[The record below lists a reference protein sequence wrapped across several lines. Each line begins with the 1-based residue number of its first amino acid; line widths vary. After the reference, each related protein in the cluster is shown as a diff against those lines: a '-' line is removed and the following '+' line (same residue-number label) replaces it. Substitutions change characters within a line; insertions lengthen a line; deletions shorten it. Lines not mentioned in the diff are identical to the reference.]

1 MVATFAR
8 RIVCAF
14 LLVVI
19 GTGIA
24 VGQIATSSLRGAI
37 TDPKGSSVPGAEVTL
52 TSAERG
58 LTLTTR
64 TDRDGQYQFLEVRP
78 GTYTLEVSAAGFSK
92 IRQNNLIL
100 LVATPARSDFQM
112 ALATGATTVEVTAA
126 LQTINTSDA
135 TIGNAFNQTQL
146 GNLPFEGRDPAGIL
160 SLQPGVVTV
169 ADRGKV
175 DTNGDSRGGSVN
187 GARSDQTNLTLDGVD
202 NNDQVQGN
210 AFVGALRTTLDSIEE
225 FRVTTTNS
233 DAESGRSSGAQV
245 SLVTKSG
252 TNKIH
257 GTAYEY
263 NRPTNMVANDY
274 FNKLSELANGQGN
287 VPPRLLRNTF
297 GGTFGGP
304 IKKDRLFYFFSYEGQ
319 RTRESYQVSRVVPS
333 AALRD
338 GVIQYPCAAVLDNNG
353 NVLQTPQQVCPGGSV
368 TVPNS
373 ATPTKNDTFTFAP
386 GFNALGPT
394 QIATMDPNC
403 SSTGTGTRTGTCNA
417 SAGLHPGVDPF
428 VLQTMNMYPMPN
440 TDNVG
445 DGFNYRGYT
454 FSAPTPSKLDTYVA
468 KFDYNLTSSGSQRVF
483 ARLGLQNDHGIPTTV
498 TGDQLGT
505 NSGAPQFPGQPP
517 SVVETNNSK
526 GIVAGYAWVL
536 SPTKVNNF
544 HYGFIRQGIGENG
557 ASAQNFVVLRGLDTP
572 VADNRTT
579 SKIVPVHNFTDDFS
593 WSKGTHTIE
602 FGGNYRMITNERVSD
617 ANSFTRAITNAAFLI
632 PTGIANTGQSFD
644 PAAFKFPAV
653 DSGFSNSYDFP
664 MMALAG
670 VVNEIDTVYV
680 QNKAGQLITSP
691 SNPGAFVPRN
701 FRDNETEFYLQD
713 SWRIKSNLTFTYG
726 LRYSL
731 LQPPYER
738 GGNQVSPSIS
748 LDNFFY
754 TRMKDATQGI
764 SYSPNFDMVLS
775 GPANGKSGFW
785 AWDYKNL
792 APRLS
797 MAWSPGSQGGLLGS
811 LFGGPGKTSIR
822 WGAGMYYDHFGQGVV
837 DTYDQQGSY
846 GFVSNT
852 TQPPGFVNLDT
863 GPRYTGLHDFSNLQS
878 MVYPAPATLGFPQTP
893 PNAFGIYWSLDDKMK
908 TPYSYAL
915 DFSVTRELRDG
926 FTLEVAYVGR
936 ISRRLLQEKDLAQP
950 INLTDPKNGVTY
962 FQAITALAKIY
973 RQNGSNGLYTNTF
986 NPASLPENIQ
996 QYFTDMMIQPLQPGG
1011 AYQLG
1016 IGLSAGQSG
1025 CRNPNQP
1032 LPASTTNP
1040 LVALYD
1046 LFCEGSLNETTPLS
1060 VLDTTGIPDA
1070 NLNTDPNCGAS
1081 GHPACIDYFPKNGA
1095 YTFYQAQYAS
1105 LNAWTTSGRA
1115 NYNAME
1121 VMLRKRATR
1130 GLTFDF
1136 NYTFSKSID
1145 LGSAAERVS
1154 TFQGSFYGVTALYN
1168 PFSPGLF
1175 RSVSDFD
1182 MTHQINANWVYDLP
1196 FGRKQRWGSGWNR
1209 GLDAVLGGWSWSGL
1223 WKWTTGLP
1231 FAVQNGFQFPTNWDL
1246 NGLANL
1252 VGPSPKVGAYSSCT
1266 GNPNM
1271 FAALSASVAN
1281 CSDSTYNSTFIGKTW
1296 DYPFPGQVG
1305 QRNNLRGPGYFTVD
1319 TAVRK
1324 TWNLTERQS
1333 LSFSA
1338 EAFNLT
1344 NSVRFDVFSAL
1355 PEIDIS
1361 GSFGNYTHT
1370 LNGSRVME
1378 FALRYS
1384 F

>member
-1 MVATFAR
+1 MVSTFAR
-8 RIVCAF
+8 QTVCAF
-14 LLVVI
+14 LLVVF
-19 GTGIA
+19 GAAMA
-24 VGQIATSSLRGAI
+24 VAQSATSSLRGAI

-52 TSAERG
+52 TSVERG
-58 LTLTTR
+58 VALTTK

-78 GTYTLEVSAAGFSK
+78 GTYTLEVAAPGFSK
-92 IRQNNLIL
+92 IKENNLVL

-112 ALATGATTVEVTAA
+112 TLATGATTVEVTAS
-126 LQTINTSDA
+126 LQTVNTSDA

-146 GNLPFEGRDPAGIL
+146 SALPFEGRDPAGIL

-175 DTNGDSRGGSVN
+175 DTNGDSRGGAVN
-187 GARSDQTNLTLDGVD
+187 GARSDQTNLTLDGID

-252 TNKIH
+252 TNQIH
-257 GTAYEY
+257 GAAYEY

-274 FNKLSELANGQGN
+274 FNKHAQLANVDAAGN
-287 VPPRLLRNTF
+287 PDPLANRPPRLLRNTF
-297 GGTFGGP
+297 GGSFGGA
-304 IKKDRLFYFFSYEGQ
+304 IKKDRLFYFLAYEGQ
-319 RTRESYQVSRVVPS
+319 RTRESFQVSRVVPS

-338 GVIQYPCAAVLDNNG
+338 GVIQYPCSPTFDAQG
-353 NVLQTPQQVCPGGSV
+353 NVIQTAVQNCPGG
-368 TVPNS
+368 PGNS
-373 ATPTKNDTFTFAP
+373 AKGVSGTTYSPGP

-394 QIATMDPNC
+394 QIATMDPRC
-403 SSTGTGTRTGTCNA
+403 SLPANNTC
-417 SAGLHPGVDPF
+417 SPSVGLSPGVDPF
-428 VLQTMNMYPMPN
+428 VLQTMNTYPLPN
-440 TDNVG
+440 SDNVG

-468 KFDYNLTSSGSQRVF
+468 KFDYNVTSSGSQRLFV
-483 ARLGLQNDHGIPTTV
+483 RLGLQNDHGVPTSV
-498 TGDQLGT
+498 PGNQLGT
-505 NSGAPQFPGQPP
+505 NSGAEQFPGQPA

-526 GIVAGYAWVL
+526 GIVSGYTWVI

-557 ASAQNFVVLRGLDTP
+557 ASLQNFVRLRGLDTP

-593 WSKGTHTIE
+593 WSRGRHTIS
-602 FGGNYRMITNERVSD
+602 FGGNYRMITNERNSN
-617 ANSFTRAITNAAFLI
+617 ANSFTLATTNAAFLI

-653 DSGFSNSYDFP
+653 DSNFSNSYDFP

-670 VVNEIDTVYV
+670 VINEIDTVYV
-680 QNKAGQLITSP
+680 QNKAGQLIASP
-691 SNPGAFVPRN
+691 SNPGAFVARN
-701 FRDNETEFYLQD
+701 FRDNETEFYVQD
-713 SWRIKSNLTFTYG
+713 SWHAKSNLTFTYG
-726 LRYSL
+726 VRYSL

-748 LDNFFY
+748 LDNFFK
-754 TRMKDATQGI
+754 TRMTDMTQGI
-764 SYSPNFDMVLS
+764 SYSPDFSMVLS
-775 GPANGKSGFW
+775 GPANGKPGFW
-785 AWDYKNL
+785 SWDYKNF

-797 MAWSPGSQGGLLGS
+797 LAYSPSQTTGLLGA
-811 LFGGPGKTSIR
+811 LFGGPGKSSIR
-822 WGAGMYYDHFGQGVV
+822 MGAGMYYDHFGQGTV
-837 DTYDQQGSY
+837 DIYDQNGSF

-878 MVYPAPATLGFPQTP
+878 MIFPAPATPGFPQTP
-893 PNAFGIYWSLDDKMK
+893 PDAFGIYWSLDDKMK

-915 DFSVTRELRDG
+915 DLSVTRELRNG

-950 INLTDPKNGVTY
+950 VNLCDPKSGLCY
-962 FQAITALAKIY
+962 FQAVTALAKVY
-973 RQNGSNGLYTNTF
+973 RGGTSTQAF
-986 NPASLPENIQ
+986 NPASLPANVQ
-996 QYFTDMMIQPLQPGG
+996 QYWTDMLQPLQAGG
-1011 AYQLG
+1011 AYQAQFCTG
-1016 IGLSAGQSG
+1016 INSAG
-1025 CRNPNQP
+1025 NPNLVP
-1032 LPASTTNP
+1032 TTNP
-1040 LVALYD
+1040 VVAAYD
-1046 LFCEGSLNETTPLS
+1046 LFCGGNLNETTPLS
-1060 VLDTTGIPDA
+1060 VLDTSGIPDA
-1070 NLNTDPNCGAS
+1070 RNAPNCGTT
-1081 GHPACIDYFPKNGA
+1081 GNPDCVGFYFPKNSQAASGFGPFA
-1095 YTFYQAQYAS
+1095 FYQAQYAS

-1115 NYNAME
+1115 NYNAMQ
-1121 VMLRKRATR
+1121 VMVRKRATR

-1145 LGSAAERVS
+1145 MGSAAERVS
-1154 TFQGSFYGVTALYN
+1154 TFQGSFFGLTAIYN

-1196 FGRKQRWGSGWNR
+1196 FGRKQRWGAGWNR
-1209 GLDAVLGGWSWSGL
+1209 ALDAALGGWSWSGL
-1223 WKWTTGLP
+1223 YKWTTGLP
-1231 FAVQNGFQFPTNWDL
+1231 FGVQNGFQFPTNWDL
-1246 NGLANL
+1246 NGYANL
-1252 VGPSPKVGAYSSCT
+1252 VGPKPTTGAFTNAT
-1266 GNPNM
+1266 GNINM
-1271 FAALSASVAN
+1271 FQNVTSALAS
-1281 CSDSTYNSTFIGKTW
+1281 F

-1305 QRNNLRGPGYFTVD
+1305 SRNVLRGPGYFTVD

-1324 TWNLTERQS
+1324 TWNFTERQS
-1333 LSFSA
+1333 LTFSA

-1370 LNGSRVME
+1370 LNGPRVME

>member
-1 MVATFAR
+1 MASKFAR
-8 RIVCAF
+8 CVVCIF
-14 LLVVI
+14 LLI
-19 GTGIA
+19 LLGAGIA
-24 VGQIATSSLRGAI
+24 MAQTATSSLRGTI
-37 TDPKGSSVPGAEVTL
+37 TDPKGSTVPGAEVTL

-58 LTLTTR
+58 VSLTTK

-78 GTYTLEVSAAGFSK
+78 GTYTLEVVAAGFSK

-100 LVATPARSDFQM
+100 LVATAARSDFQM
-112 ALATGATTVEVTAA
+112 TLATGATTVEVTAS
-126 LQTINTSDA
+126 LQTVNTSDA

-146 GNLPFEGRDPAGIL
+146 SALPFEGRDPAGIL

-175 DTNGDSRGGSVN
+175 DTHGDSRGGAVN
-187 GARSDQTNLTLDGVD
+187 GARSDQTNLTLDGID
-202 NNDQVQGN
+202 NNDQVAGN
-210 AFVGALRTTLDSIEE
+210 AFIGALRTTLDSIEE

-252 TNKIH
+252 TNQIH
-257 GTAYEY
+257 GAAYEY

-274 FNKLSELANGQGN
+274 FNKHSQLTNGETN
-287 VPPRLLRNTF
+287 KPPRLLRNTF
-297 GGTFGGP
+297 GGSFGGA
-304 IKKDRLFYFFSYEGQ
+304 IKKDRLFYFLAYEGQ
-319 RTRESYQVSRVVPS
+319 RTRESYQISRFVPS

-338 GVIQYPCAAVLDNNG
+338 GVIQYPCAPVLDSSG
-353 NVLQTPQQVCPGGSV
+353 NVIETAVQVCPGGSG
-368 TVPNS
+368 NS
-373 ATPTKNDTFTFAP
+373 AQGKSGTTYTPGP

-394 QIATMDPNC
+394 QIATMDPRC
-403 SSTGTGTRTGTCNA
+403 TGTGTCTA
-417 SAGLHPGVDPF
+417 SAGLNPGIDPF
-428 VLQTMNMYPMPN
+428 VLQTLNTYPLPN
-440 TDNVG
+440 GDNVG

-468 KFDYNLTSSGSQRVF
+468 KFDYNVTSSGSQRLFV
-483 ARLGLQNDHGIPTTV
+483 RLGLQNDHGVPTSV
-498 TGDQLGT
+498 PGNQLGT
-505 NSGAPQFPGQPP
+505 NSGAEQFPGQPD

-526 GIVAGYAWVL
+526 GIVTGYTWVI

-544 HYGFIRQGIGENG
+544 HYGFIRQGIGGNG
-557 ASAQNFVVLRGLDTP
+557 ASVQNFVRLRGLDTP

-593 WSKGTHTIE
+593 WSRGRHTIS
-602 FGGNYRMITNERVSD
+602 FGGNYRMVTNERNSN
-617 ANSFTRAITNAAFLI
+617 ANSFTLATTNAAFLI

-670 VVNEIDTVYV
+670 VINEIDTVYV
-680 QNKAGQLITSP
+680 QNKSGNLIATP
-691 SNPGAFVPRN
+691 SNPGAFVARN
-701 FRDNETEFYLQD
+701 FRDNEVEFYAQD
-713 SWRIKSNLTFTYG
+713 SWHAKSNLTFTYG

-738 GGNQVSPSIS
+738 GGNQVSPSLS

-754 TRMKDATQGI
+754 TRMKDMTQGI
-764 SYSPNFDMVLS
+764 SYSPDFSMVLS
-775 GPANGKSGFW
+775 GPANGKPGFW
-785 AWDYKNL
+785 GWDYKDF

-797 MAWSPGSQGGLLGS
+797 MAYSPNHSSGLLGS
-811 LFGGPGKTSIR
+811 LFGGPGKSSLRI
-822 WGAGMYYDHFGQGVV
+822 GAGMYYDHFGQSTV
-837 DTYDQQGSY
+837 DIYDQHGSF
-846 GFVSNT
+846 GFVSNI
-852 TQPPGFVNLDT
+852 TQPPGFVNMDT

-878 MVYPAPATLGFPQTP
+878 MVYPAPTNLGFPQTP
-893 PNAFGIYWSLDDKMK
+893 PDAFGIYWSLDDKMK

-915 DFSVTRELRDG
+915 DLSFTRELRNG

-936 ISRRLLQEKDLAQP
+936 ISRRLPQEKDLTQP
-950 INLTDPKNGVTY
+950 VNLCDPKSGLCY
-962 FQAITALAKIY
+962 FQAVTALAKVY
-973 RQNGSNGLYTNTF
+973 RGGTKTQAF
-986 NPASLPENIQ
+986 DPASLPANVQ
-996 QYFTDMMIQPLQPGG
+996 QYWTDMMQPLQPGG
-1011 AYQLG
+1011 AYRAKYCTGTDSSGNPILLG
-1016 IGLSAGQSG
+1016 T
-1025 CRNPNQP
+1025 
-1032 LPASTTNP
+1032 ASP
-1040 LVALYD
+1040 VVAAYD
-1046 LFCEGSLNETTPLS
+1046 LFCGGNRNETTPLS
-1060 VLDTTGIPDA
+1060 VLDTSGIPDA
-1070 NLNTDPNCGAS
+1070 TNDSDCGTTPLPNEPPEPACVNYFPRNSQAAS
-1081 GHPACIDYFPKNGA
+1081 GYGPYA
-1095 YTFYQAQYAS
+1095 FYQAQYAS

-1115 NYNAME
+1115 NYNAMQ

-1145 LGSAAERVS
+1145 MGSAAERVS
-1154 TFQGSFYGVTALYN
+1154 TFQGSFFGVTALYN

-1182 MTHQINANWVYDLP
+1182 MTHQINSNWVYDLP

-1209 GLDAVLGGWSWSGL
+1209 ALDAVLGGWSWSGL
-1223 WKWTTGLP
+1223 YKWTSGLP
-1231 FAVQNGFQFPTNWDL
+1231 FGVQNGFQFPTNWDL
-1246 NGLANL
+1246 NGYANL
-1252 VGPSPKVGAYSSCT
+1252 VGPKPAVGAYTNAT
-1266 GNPNM
+1266 GNINM
-1271 FAALSASVAN
+1271 FKDVTAAIAA
-1281 CSDSTYNSTFIGKTW
+1281 F

-1305 QRNNLRGPGYFTVD
+1305 TRNVLRGPGYFTVD

-1324 TWNLTERQS
+1324 TWNFTERQS

-1344 NSVRFDVFSAL
+1344 NSVRFDTFSAL

-1370 LNGSRVME
+1370 LNGPRVME

>member
-1 MVATFAR
+1 MISIIAR
-8 RIVCAF
+8 RIVCAC
-14 LLVVI
+14 LLVLL
-19 GTGIA
+19 GAGITVA
-24 VGQIATSSLRGAI
+24 QIATSSLRGTV

-58 LTLTTR
+58 VTLTAK

-78 GTYTLEVSAAGFSK
+78 GTYTLEVAAPGFSK

-112 ALATGATTVEVTAA
+112 TLATGATTVEVTAA

-146 GNLPFEGRDPAGIL
+146 TALPFEGRDPAGIL

-175 DTNGDSRGGSVN
+175 DTNGDSRGGAVN
-187 GARSDQTNLTLDGVD
+187 GARSDQTNLTLDGID

-252 TNKIH
+252 SNQIH
-257 GTAYEY
+257 GGAYEY
-263 NRPTNMVANDY
+263 NRPTNLVANEY
-274 FNKLSELANGQGN
+274 FNKHAQLQNGEN
-287 VPPRLLRNTF
+287 NIPPRLLRNTF
-297 GGTFGGP
+297 GGSFGGA
-304 IKKDRLFYFFSYEGQ
+304 IKKDRLFYFLAYEGQ
-319 RTRESYQVSRVVPS
+319 RTRESFQVSRVVPS

-338 GVIQYPCAAVLDNNG
+338 GVIQYQCDVTDPNILTD
-353 NVLQTPQQVCPGGSV
+353 CPGGQVTGLSGKSY
-368 TVPNS
+368 TVP
-373 ATPTKNDTFTFAP
+373 AP
-386 GFNALGPT
+386 VLQSDGTYVAYNGLNPT

-403 SSTGTGTRTGTCNA
+403 SSTGTGLQTGTCNP
-417 SAGLHPGVDPF
+417 SAGLQPGVDPF
-428 VLQTMNMYPMPN
+428 VIKTMNMYPLPN
-440 TDNVG
+440 SDNVG

-468 KFDYNLTSSGSQRVF
+468 KFDYNLTSSGSQRLFV
-483 ARLGLQNDHGIPTTV
+483 RLGLQNDHGVPTSV
-498 TGDQLGT
+498 PGDQVGT
-505 NSGAPQFPGQPP
+505 NSGAPQFPGQPA

-526 GIVAGYAWVL
+526 GIVTGYTWVI
-536 SPTKVNNF
+536 SPTKVNSF

-557 ASAQNFVVLRGLDTP
+557 ASVQNFVVLRGLDTP
-572 VADNRTT
+572 VSDNRTT

-593 WSKGTHTIE
+593 WSRGRHTIS
-602 FGGNYRMITNERVSD
+602 FGGNYRMVTNERNSN
-617 ANSFTRAITNAAFLI
+617 ANSFTRALTNAAFLI
-632 PTGIANTGQSFD
+632 PTGIAGTGQSFD
-644 PAAFKFPAV
+644 PAHFGFPAV

-664 MMALAG
+664 MMALSG

-680 QNKAGQLITSP
+680 QNKGGQLLASP
-691 SNPGAFVPRN
+691 DNPGAFVPRN
-701 FRDNETEFYLQD
+701 FRDNETEFYVQD
-713 SWRIKSNLTFTYG
+713 SWHAKSNLTFTYG

-748 LDNFFY
+748 LDNFFK
-754 TRMKDATQGI
+754 TRMKDMTEGLSFA
-764 SYSPNFDMVLS
+764 PNFDMVLS
-775 GPANGKSGFW
+775 GPANGKPGFW
-785 AWDYKNL
+785 GWDYKNF

-797 MAWSPGSQGGLLGS
+797 MAYSPNQSTGLLGS
-811 LFGGPGKTSIR
+811 LFGGPGKSSIR
-822 WGAGMYYDHFGQGVV
+822 IGAGMYYDHFGQGTV
-837 DTYDQQGSY
+837 DIYDQNGSF

-878 MVYPAPATLGFPQTP
+878 MIFPAPATLGFPQTP
-893 PNAFGIYWSLDDKMK
+893 PPAFGIYWSLDDKMK

-915 DFSVTRELRDG
+915 DFSVTRELRNG

-962 FQAITALAKIY
+962 FQAITAMAKIY

-986 NPASLPENIQ
+986 NPSMLPANIQ
-996 QYFTDMMIQPLQPGG
+996 QYFTDMMVQPLQPGG

-1040 LVALYD
+1040 IVALYD

-1070 NLNTDPNCGAS
+1070 NLNTDPNCGAD
-1081 GHPACIDYFPKNGA
+1081 GHPACIDYFPKNGPF
-1095 YTFYQAQYAS
+1095 TFYQAQYAS

-1115 NYNAME
+1115 NYNAMQ

-1145 LGSAAERVS
+1145 MGSAAERVS
-1154 TFQGSFYGVTALYN
+1154 TFQGSFFGLTAIYN

-1196 FGRKQRWGSGWNR
+1196 FGRKQRWGANWNR
-1209 GLDAVLGGWSWSGL
+1209 ALDAVLGGWSWSGL
-1223 WKWTTGLP
+1223 YKWTTGLP
-1231 FAVQNGFQFPTNWDL
+1231 FGVQNGFQFPTNWDL
-1246 NGLANL
+1246 NGYANL
-1252 VGPSPKVGAYSSCT
+1252 VGPKPTTGAFNSPS
-1266 GNPNM
+1266 GNINM
-1271 FAALSASVAN
+1271 FKDPQAAIAA
-1281 CSDSTYNSTFIGKTW
+1281 F

-1305 QRNNLRGPGYFTVD
+1305 ARNVLRGPGYFTVD

-1324 TWNLTERQS
+1324 TWNITERQS
-1333 LSFSA
+1333 LTFSA

-1344 NSVRFDVFSAL
+1344 NSVRFDTFSAL

-1370 LNGSRVME
+1370 LNGPRVME